1 MMLPEQLAHLP
12 ELLRSQSGALVELAA
27 AAALIALAWLL
38 GILAGRRAGPPLATW
53 WAHKAG
59 ERVSGFGPRFCQ
71 LVRYACAALL
81 IGLLLEVRAWSLP
94 ANILLGLSLGVALA
108 LLIWTLARGLR
119 MPRWAAAILSGAAFV
134 AALTQA
140 VDGVRSLASILE
152 SIAFRIGSRSFTL
165 LDVAQ
170 LAISLLVLAAVI
182 RLARRVISHSIA
194 RTDKL
199 DSTQKVLAQKLAA
212 IALLAAAFLI
222 GVDLLGIDLTA
233 LAVFSG
239 AVGLAIGFGLQ
250 KTFGNLIAGIILL
263 LDRSIKP
270 GDVISVGES
279 FGAISKIGVRAVSI
293 VTRDGKEHLIPNEN
307 LMTEEVVNWSYSD
320 TKVRIHIPVGVS
332 YDCDLALAQK
342 LMIEAGKQP
351 ARVLPSPAPAVWLK
365 RFGDSSVDHDIL
377 VWVADPEAGVG
388 NVQSEVLNALW
399 RLFKEH
405 GIEIPYP
412 QRDLHIRSL
421 PDPAPASGPDRAV
434 AEGRSPLR

>member
-1 MMLPEQLAHLP
+1 MSIDTVANVANSIRTNPEIAI
-12 ELLRSQSGALVELAA
+12 ELANA
-27 AAALIALAWLL
+27 SGLVALAVLL
-38 GILAGRRAGPPLATW
+38 GIYLGRRAGPPLADW
-53 WAHKAG
+53 WALKAG
-59 ERVSGFGPRFCQ
+59 ERVSGFGPRFGDLLRYLCVSL
-71 LVRYACAALL
+71 LV
-81 IGLLLEVRAWSLP
+81 GLLLEVREWTLP
-94 ANILLGLSLGVALA
+94 ANLLLGLSWGIATA
-108 LLIWTLARGLR
+108 LLVWTLTSGLR
-119 MPRWAAAILSGAAFV
+119 MPRWAAAILSAAAFV
-134 AALTQA
+134 AALTRA
-140 VDGVRSLASILE
+140 INGIRSLGSILE
-152 SIAFRIGSRSFTL
+152 DVSLRIGGRTFTL
-165 LDVAQ
+165 LDVTT

-182 RLARRVISHSIA
+182 RLARRIISHSIA

-199 DSTQKVLAQKLAA
+199 DSTQKVLAQKLAG

-222 GVDLLGIDLTA
+222 GIDLLGIDLTA

-332 YDCDLALAQK
+332 YDCDLALAQR

-351 ARVLPSPAPAVWLK
+351 ARVLPTPAPAVWLK
-365 RFGDSSVDHDIL
+365 GFGDNSVDHDIL

-399 RLFKEH
+399 HLFKEH
-405 GIEIPYP
+405 GVEIPFP

-421 PDPAPASGPDRAV
+421 PDTGITPQ
-434 AEGRSPLR
+434 AEATEDQGSPSP